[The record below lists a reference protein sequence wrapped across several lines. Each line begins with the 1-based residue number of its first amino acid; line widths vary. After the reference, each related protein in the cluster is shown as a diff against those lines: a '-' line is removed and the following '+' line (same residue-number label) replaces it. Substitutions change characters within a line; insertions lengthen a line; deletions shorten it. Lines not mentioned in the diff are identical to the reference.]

1 MKALST
7 RWVSR
12 LTGAVL
18 LCSVALPAAAD
29 QPLWELGVGLA
40 GLRLPH
46 YRGADQSQTLILPLP
61 YGVYRGRILRADR
74 EGARAVLFET
84 ARLDFD
90 LSAAASAPIRSRDN
104 RARQGLPDL
113 APTLELG
120 PNLNLH
126 LLASAPA
133 DGDWKL
139 DLRMPVRL
147 AVAVQSRPRDVGWT
161 ATPHL
166 NLDLNVKGWSI
177 GVLAG
182 PLWGSRRMHARLYE
196 VTPEQATPTR
206 AAYRAQ
212 GGVAGWQ
219 ATAGV
224 SRRFGRLWSGAFV
237 RADSLAG
244 ATFADSPLVRRNN
257 NLTFGLAMSWV
268 LAESSER
275 VPGNDH
281 DHVSD

>member
-1 MKALST
+1 MASAW
-7 RWVSR
+7 RAWFC
-12 LTGAVL
+12 GAMT
-18 LCSVALPAAAD
+18 LCVVTLPAAAE

-46 YRGADQSQTLILPLP
+46 YRGAEQSQTLILPLP

-126 LLASAPA
+126 LASSAPA

-139 DLRMPVRL
+139 DLRLPVRL
-147 AVAVQSRPRDVGWT
+147 AVAVQSRPHDVGWT
-161 ATPHL
+161 ASPHL
-166 NLDLNVKGWSI
+166 NLDLNLKGWSI

-182 PLWGSRRMHARLYE
+182 PLWGSRRMHARLYG
-196 VTPEQATPTR
+196 VSADQATPTR
-206 AAYRAQ
+206 AAYQAP
-212 GGVAGWQ
+212 GGAAGWQ

-244 ATFADSPLVRRNN
+244 ARFADSPLVRRQN